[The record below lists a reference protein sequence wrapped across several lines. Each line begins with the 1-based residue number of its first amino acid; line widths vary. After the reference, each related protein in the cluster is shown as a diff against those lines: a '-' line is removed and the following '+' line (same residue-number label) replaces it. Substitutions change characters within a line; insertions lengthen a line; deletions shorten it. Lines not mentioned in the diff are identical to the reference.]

1 MIYVDK
7 SVQSLRLSFIEVV
20 FYKTL
25 QSDEKIVLSAC
36 REIRH
41 SIVHGVNRVMSILL
55 KS

>member
-1 MIYVDK
+1 MIYVYK
-7 SVQSLRLSFIEVV
+7 SVQSLHLSCIEVV

-41 SIVHGVNRVMSILL
+41 SIVHGANGLMSILL